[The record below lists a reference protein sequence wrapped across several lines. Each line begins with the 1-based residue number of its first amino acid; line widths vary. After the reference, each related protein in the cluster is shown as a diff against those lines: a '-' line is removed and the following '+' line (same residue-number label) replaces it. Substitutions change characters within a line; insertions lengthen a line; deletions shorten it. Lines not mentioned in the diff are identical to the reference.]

1 MNGIQ
6 NQEPNP
12 IAEAIKKITDHYL
25 REANDIENQ
34 PICKVADTETASIL
48 TEKYALPDDSPHE
61 IEDVLKE
68 AIEVNDYRI
77 RNGHPRFFGFI
88 PSPIL
93 PVGWLGDVV
102 SSVFNVHAGSRMQSS
117 GASAIEKSLIHWMA
131 TMAGLPAETAGGISV
146 SGGSMANLTA
156 MILARDNKL
165 PLDKMQVGVAY
176 VSDQTH
182 SSVAKGLRVLG
193 FRADQVR
200 KVPSDDKFQL
210 DIQALEDAIK
220 TDRDS
225 GLYPFMIIATSGTTN
240 TGAIDPIDAITAIAR
255 REDLWVH
262 VDGAYGASAI
272 LSKTHRKLFDGLAK
286 VDSISWDAHKWLF
299 QTYTCSFVLVRDKSL
314 LSKSFH
320 TSAEYVQDATDMDY
334 IPNYWN
340 FGIELTRPA
349 RATKF
354 WFTLRVL
361 GLDKISSMLD
371 HGIGLA
377 EYAEQLV
384 LKLPQ
389 WQITSPASLAIVT
402 FRHVPEGKSDAQL
415 DELNT
420 KISQQ
425 LLAENVAGA
434 LTTRVHGRVVLRIC
448 SIHPELSR
456 DSMKAIVARMH
467 DIGQQL
473 ASCMP

>member
-1 MNGIQ
+1 MNGVRDYKA
-6 NQEPNP
+6 NP
-12 IAEAIKKITDHYL
+12 IADAIKQITDHYL
-25 REANDIENQ
+25 GQFDNFENQ
-34 PICKVADTETASIL
+34 PICKIADTETASII
-48 TEKYALPDDSPHE
+48 TKKYSLPDDYPHE

-68 AIEVNDYRI
+68 AMEINDYRV
-77 RNGHPRFFGFI
+77 RNDHPRFFGFI
-88 PSPIL
+88 PSPVL

-102 SSVFNVHAGSRMQSS
+102 SATFNVHAGSRMQSS
-117 GASAIEKSLIHWMA
+117 GSSAIEKSLIHWMG

-156 MILARDNKL
+156 MVLARDNKL

-193 FRADQVR
+193 FRANQVR
-200 KVPSDDKFQL
+200 KVPSNDKFQM
-210 DIQALEDAIK
+210 DVQALEDAIK
-220 TDRDS
+220 TDRHS

-240 TGAIDPIDAITAIAR
+240 TGAIDPIDAIATIAQ

-299 QTYTCSFVLVRDKSL
+299 QTYTCSFVLVRDKAL

-320 TSAEYVQDATDMDY
+320 TSAEYVQDATDMEY

-340 FGIELTRPA
+340 FGVELTRPA

-361 GLDKISSMLD
+361 GLDKVGKMLD

-377 EYAEQLV
+377 ECAEQEV
-384 LKLPQ
+384 RKLPR
-389 WQITSPASLAIVT
+389 WQITSPASLAIVS
-402 FRHVPEGKSDAQL
+402 FRYVPEGKSDLQL

-420 KISQQ
+420 GISQQ
-425 LLAENVAGA
+425 LLAENVAAA
-434 LTTRVHGRVVLRIC
+434 LTTRVKGRVVLRMC
-448 SIHPELSR
+448 SIHPDLSQ

-467 DIGQQL
+467 EIGQEL
-473 ASCMP
+473 AGCVQ